1 MYQVRPDDPKLVGH
15 PMLEKENWKSRAVP
29 LMLHGDGVSFTTGG
43 QSLLAISFSF
53 LLSSAGWSELS
64 IFLITAVCKAARCYS
79 KVHGEGVDTVHT
91 LWAYI
96 VHGFNALFAGRHPTH
111 DPWGHDWPPGP
122 QADNAG
128 KPIADGL
135 FFGVVWSL
143 PQDHEYA
150 VNETG
155 CRHWNCN
162 DFCTWCDIEKQKMSD
177 FSDPVIQRMKACSH
191 NQTPPSNH
199 PIWQIAGVTRCMYT
213 GDLMHSGD
221 LGPCLRL
228 HGSTMS
234 DLIQEDGPYVG
245 AGPAEFR
252 VSRLK
257 SDLDSAY
264 DVLDIKKRIN
274 TLTPK
279 MIKTQ
284 KGAILKAKA
293 SEARNLLGPMLHV
306 LNQRDNGS
314 EKRGHQILAYSNLF
328 EMYQIIMKSGLF
340 LSNSDFKSAFK
351 HAKHF
356 LLHYKW
362 LNTHCEGLYG
372 IAPKFHFLLH
382 IIWFGQWLSP
392 RAVWCY
398 GFEDFLGALKKSAV
412 ACAAG
417 TAVYNVPKKLMQNYM
432 LALSVRFKNQPAR
445 S

>member
-1 MYQVRPDDPKLVGH
+1 M
-15 PMLEKENWKSRAVP
+15 
-29 LMLHGDGVSFTTGG
+29 T
-43 QSLLAISFSF
+43 
-53 LLSSAGWSELS
+53 
-64 IFLITAVCKAARCYS
+64 
-79 KVHGEGVDTVHT
+79 
-91 LWAYI
+91 
-96 VHGFNALFAGRHPTH
+96 
-111 DPWGHDWPPGP
+111 
-122 QADNAG
+122 
-128 KPIADGL
+128 
-135 FFGVVWSL
+135 
-143 PQDHEYA
+143 
-150 VNETG
+150 
-155 CRHWNCN
+155 
-162 DFCTWCDIEKQKMSD
+162 D
-177 FSDPVIQRMKACSH
+177 FSDPAIQRIKAKSSSH
-191 NQTPPSNH
+191 RQTPPSNH

-234 DLIQEDGPYVG
+234 DLLQEDGPYVS

-252 VSRLK
+252 VHRLK

-264 DVLDIKKRIN
+264 DALDVKKRIN
-274 TLTPK
+274 TLTTK

-293 SEARNLLGPMLHV
+293 SEARNLVGPVLHV

-362 LNTHCEGLYG
+362 LHAHCQGLYS

-398 GFEDFLGALKKSAV
+398 GV
-412 ACAAG
+412 
-417 TAVYNVPKKLMQNYM
+417 
-432 LALSVRFKNQPAR
+432 
-445 S
+445 